1 MGQKVHPFGLRVG
14 ISEKWLSNW
23 IASSREE
30 QVNNVVEDNKIRKF
44 ITSRYRLSGISKIE
58 ISRFASRIDVII
70 YTSQPGVIIG
80 RKGTEIK
87 LLEEEIKKN
96 VLKNSD
102 KELNVSVVE
111 VKRPDTDAQI
121 VAENIAKQI
130 EMRIPYKRAMR
141 RALQRAV
148 DLGVKGIRIRCSGRL
163 GGVDVARSEELKFGT
178 IPLSTLTA
186 KVKYGFAEAN
196 STVGIVGIKVWIYE

>member
-30 QVNNVVEDNKIRKF
+30 QVNNVIEDYNIRKF

-87 LLEEEIKKN
+87 LLEEEIKNN
-96 VLKNSD
+96 VLKNPN

-111 VKRPDTDAQI
+111 IKRPDTDAQI

-141 RALQRAV
+141 RALQRAI
-148 DLGVKGIRIRCSGRL
+148 DLGVKGIKIRCSGRL
-163 GGVDVARSEELKFGT
+163 GGADVARSEELKFGT

-186 KVKYGFAEAN
+186 RVKYGFAEAN

>member
-14 ISEKWLSNW
+14 ISEKWISNW

-30 QVNNVVEDNKIRKF
+30 QVNNVVEDNNIRKF

-87 LLEEEIKKN
+87 LLEEEIRNN
-96 VLKNSD
+96 VLKSSD
-102 KELNVSVVE
+102 KELNVSVIE
-111 VKRPDTDAQI
+111 IKRPDTDAQI

-141 RALQRAV
+141 RALQKAV

-196 STVGIVGIKVWIYE
+196 STVGIVGVKVWIYE

>member
-1 MGQKVHPFGLRVG
+1 MGQKVHPFGLRLG

-23 IASSREE
+23 IASTPEE
-30 QVNNVVEDNKIRKF
+30 QVNNTIEDARIRQF
-44 ITSRYRLSGISKIE
+44 ITSRYRLTGISKIE

-80 RKGTEIK
+80 KKGTEIK
-87 LLEEEIKKN
+87 LLEEEIKRN
-96 VLKNSD
+96 VLINSD

-111 VKRPDTDAQI
+111 IKRPETDAQV

-130 EMRIPYKRAMR
+130 EMRMPYKRAVR
-141 RALQRAV
+141 RALQRAI
-148 DLGVKGIRIRCSGRL
+148 DAGVKGIRIRVSGRL
-163 GGVDVARSEELKFGT
+163 GGVDVARSEEMKFGT
-178 IPLSTLTA
+178 VPLSTLTA